1 MTKLPAVPQTT
12 VRLLA
17 ALTSIARA
25 ATAIVVASKS
35 SIQTNLVPP
44 THNAVRV
51 SSALEALKVK
61 THSALVLLMPTAPT
75 TSAFQT
81 FSGAAEVPV
90 QAPAFHAKQMLTAAQ
105 PAAR

>member
-25 ATAIVVASKS
+25 ATEIVAACKS
-35 SIQTNLVPP
+35 SIQTNLVQP
-44 THNAVRV
+44 TPNAVLV
-51 SSALEALKVK
+51 SSALEALKVR
-61 THSALVLLMPTAPT
+61 THSALVLPMPTAPP

-81 FSGAAEVPV
+81 SSGAAEVPV

-105 PAAR
+105 PAAK